1 MALTPEQE
9 EYFDA
14 LEDVF
19 AMPGFKML
27 VDEAHKQIYQYQ
39 AMALEQPSW
48 DAVNELRG
56 RAKQLAEFTNLEEV
70 TMLQKASLEEGDYD
84 ADV

>member
-9 EYFDA
+9 YYFDQ
-14 LEDVF
+14 LEDLF
-19 AMPGFKML
+19 AMPGFKLL
-27 VDEAHKQIYQYQ
+27 VEEAKAQIYEYQ
-39 AMALEQPSW
+39 AMALEQPNW

-70 TMLQKASLEEGDYD
+70 TAIQKSQLEEGDDD
-84 ADV
+84 ADL